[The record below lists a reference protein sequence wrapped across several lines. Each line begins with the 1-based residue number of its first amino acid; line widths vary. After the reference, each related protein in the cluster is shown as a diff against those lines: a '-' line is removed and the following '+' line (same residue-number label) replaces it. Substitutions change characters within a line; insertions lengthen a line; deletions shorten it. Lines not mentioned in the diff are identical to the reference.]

1 MRVVASR
8 PIKAGAQI
16 FNSYI
21 DILDPVQVRR
31 KHLEETKNMI
41 CRLELLRNTCIF
53 TPIESGVRDARILET
68 WEPMAV
74 QCCAGSVR
82 DLSYLVKKMR
92 EPGIAPSARINFSQS
107 RLTVQGCLTQHIC
120 FNCKQ
125 VDQLVFNLDEEQK
138 DLLANPKLKKIK
150 TIEKFI
156 KKSVTK
162 VDPRNLLV
170 VRLKYNLI
178 GLYGREP
185 GYTSEVSNLVII
197 LIPIKTT
204 W

>member
-1 MRVVASR
+1 MV
-8 PIKAGAQI
+8 
-16 FNSYI
+16 
-21 DILDPVQVRR
+21 
-31 KHLEETKNMI
+31 
-41 CRLELLRNTCIF
+41 
-53 TPIESGVRDARILET
+53 
-68 WEPMAV
+68 
-74 QCCAGSVR
+74 
-82 DLSYLVKKMR
+82 
-92 EPGIAPSARINFSQS
+92 
-107 RLTVQGCLTQHIC
+107 
-120 FNCKQ
+120 
-125 VDQLVFNLDEEQK
+125 QLVYNLEEEQK
-138 DLLANPKLKKIK
+138 DLLDNPKLKKIK